1 LLTYQEALVSS
12 SVDEGGPV
20 AGDGSGSRTD
30 ELTDSGEKPENVT
43 AEMEGGREGGREGGG
58 VGGVIVAGSTS

>member
-43 AEMEGGREGGREGGG
+43 AEMEGGREGGRE
-58 VGGVIVAGSTS
+58 